1 VNIWLGEH
9 GDPRGKSVET
19 LVDWIE
25 RIPFGETRNY
35 VQRVL
40 EAREIYDVLLR
51 RENGSV
57 RQADASPAP
66 REPNS

>member
-1 VNIWLGEH
+1 
-9 GDPRGKSVET
+9 
-19 LVDWIE
+19 
-25 RIPFGETRNY
+25 
-35 VQRVL
+35 VL